1 MKTDPHTES
10 PEGGHPTHSLSN
22 VLGQTH
28 HIKALVDECVKELS
42 SVNTAIKYALANSDP
57 LPGVVKALEQSQ
69 AVQKKVHEAAT
80 GLSLV
85 NWALSDEVRNRDML
99 DHQFAAAIEQEP
111 GARHAAFHDI
121 LTGLPNRALF
131 RDRLDHALAQAKR
144 HNWGFAVMFFDLNDF
159 KFINDSYGHEVGD
172 SVIRTIARRLK
183 ENARGVD
190 TVSRHGG
197 DEFLCLLMEVSD
209 QKAISTIAEKIMNAI
224 ELPCNVSVLDRN
236 VSLTVKA
243 SMGISIFPTDG
254 TTADSLISSA
264 DEAMYRAKQNR
275 SGYSFV
281 Q

>member
-10 PEGGHPTHSLSN
+10 PEGGRFTHSLSN

-28 HIKALVDECVKELS
+28 HIKELVDECVKELS

-99 DHQFAAAIEQEP
+99 DHQFAAAIEQEQ

-144 HNWGFAVMFFDLNDF
+144 HNWGFAVMFFDLNNF